1 MAAYDVPA
9 DHVGA
14 HAKQL
19 TAATADTVT
28 FAEDLPE
35 VEVISDGSADIYVT
49 FGSGN
54 APAVAGSHCWRV
66 PAGSGGAVFQ
76 PRTSGPT
83 VVNLISAGTP
93 VYSVA
98 RAS

>member
-1 MAAYDVPA
+1 MASYSVAA

-14 HAKQL
+14 HEKQL
-19 TAATADTVT
+19 APATVDTVT
-28 FAEDLPE
+28 FASDLAE
-35 VEVISDGSADIYVT
+35 VEVISDGSADIYVS
-49 FGSGN
+49 FGAGN
-54 APAVAGSHCWRV
+54 APTVAGSQCWRV

-83 VVNLISAGTP
+83 VVNLISAGSP

-98 RAS
+98 RTS